1 MMINMRT
8 ATRRSQSTVRD
19 ANTRNAR
26 LKPPKSRSR
35 QPKRLLVVVTKREEK
50 EDNYQHEDRN

>member
-8 ATRRSQSTVRD
+8 TTRRLQATVRD
-19 ANTRNAR
+19 ANTRNAK
-26 LKPPKSRSR
+26 LKPPKSRSW
-35 QPKRLLVVVTKREEK
+35 QPRGLLVVVIKKEEK